1 MQKVFVTG
9 ENKAAFACPE
19 CEQTRTVDVTQ
30 YKELDRA
37 VKIKVKCACGHV
49 YTAALERRRQFRKQV
64 NFKGT
69 YYRLTEGRY
78 TGKGQMVV
86 SDLSRT
92 GLKLRLN
99 DNPNLNPGDR
109 LFVEFHLDDFKSSFI
124 QKEVV
129 IRKVDGFELGTE
141 FAAVDASD
149 PNMKAIGF
157 YLFG

>member
-9 ENKAAFACPE
+9 DNRATFTCPE
-19 CEQTRTVDVTQ
+19 CELTRTVNVTQ

-37 VKIKVKCACGHV
+37 VKIKVKCPCGHDYPV
-49 YTAALERRRQFRKQV
+49 ILERRRQFRRQV

-69 YYRLTEGRY
+69 YYQMVDGRL

-86 SDLSRT
+86 SDVSRT
-92 GLKLRLN
+92 GLGIRLS
-99 DNPNLNPGDR
+99 DNRELKTGDK
-109 LFVEFHLDDFKSSFI
+109 LFVEFHLDDTKRSFI
-124 QKEVV
+124 RTEVV
-129 IRKVDGFELGTE
+129 IRKIVGFELGTE
-141 FAAVDASD
+141 FFSIDPSD